1 MKQLLSVC
9 RAKSIT
15 WRTIPNGDHNNTVA
29 EPNYFQ
35 FIFDFI
41 KEKALG
47 ETDLY

>member
-29 EPNYFQ
+29 EPNYFP
-35 FIFDFI
+35 FIIDFVE
-41 KEKALG
+41 EKALG
-47 ETDLY
+47 ETGLH